1 MRNYLLFY
9 VNGSR
14 YQVDGEQAFQSLTD
28 FLRYEIGLPG
38 TKVVCAEG
46 DCGSCTV
53 LIGTPEADRLV
64 YQPIDGCIQ
73 YLWQLDG
80 RHVITV
86 EGLREAEALHPVQQ
100 VMVDSFGSQCGYCT
114 PGFVMALAGMVEQQQ
129 PLTRQSVKDGLT
141 GNLCRCTGYEQIIEA
156 ALQLNRLPLPS
167 LAERYHNATM
177 LQELLECS
185 EDPATLTYAESHT
198 PERHAVV
205 ISLPISLEDAISFKA
220 RTPKAVV
227 VSGGTDI
234 SVQMNKGRLAP
245 KFILSLTHLK
255 ELEGVE
261 VQGNTLRI
269 GAKATWTDVEAFA
282 RTHLPEFFRII
293 QVFASPQIKNA
304 GTLAG
309 NVGNGSPIA
318 DSMPFLFVMETEVE
332 LTGPSGTRRVNIN
345 QFYHGYKQ
353 LDLAPDELITAL
365 YLPLPHPEEHLKL
378 YKVSK
383 RKDLDIS
390 TVTAGFRLTQ
400 QDGHIDTVRVA
411 VGGVGPTVLRLPQTE
426 ALLKGKPLTSET
438 FALAG
443 KQAREEITPIS
454 DVRASQDY
462 RLQVTE
468 NLFRKL
474 HHDLFANAAAAPLA
488 S

>member
-14 YQVDGEQAFQSLTD
+14 YQVHGEQAFQSLTD
-28 FLRYEIGLPG
+28 FLRYDLGLTG

-53 LIGTPEADRLV
+53 LIGVPEGDRLI
-64 YQPIDGCIQ
+64 YRPIDGCIQ

-80 RHVITV
+80 RHVVTV

-100 VMVDSFGSQCGYCT
+100 AMVDSFGSQCGYCT
-114 PGFVMALAGMVEQQQ
+114 PGFVMALTGMVEQQQ
-129 PLTRQSVKDGLT
+129 PLTRQSVKEGLT
-141 GNLCRCTGYEQIIEA
+141 GNLCRCTGYEQIIDA
-156 ALQLNRLPLPS
+156 ALLLNGQTIRPI
-167 LAERYHNATM
+167 AERYHSEAM
-177 LQELLECS
+177 RQDLLACAD
-185 EDPATLTYAESHT
+185 DPATLTYAESHT

-205 ISLPISLEDAISFKA
+205 ISLPVSLEDAISFKA
-220 RTPKAVV
+220 RTPRAVV
-227 VSGGTDI
+227 VSGGTDL

-255 ELEGVE
+255 ELEGLE
-261 VQGNTLRI
+261 VRGDHLRI
-269 GAKATWTDVEAFA
+269 GAKATWSEVDTFA
-282 RTHLPEFFRII
+282 AEHLPEFHRII
-293 QVFASPQIKNA
+293 QVFASPQIRNA

-318 DSMPFLFVMETEVE
+318 DSMPFLYIMETEVE

-345 QFYHGYKQ
+345 QFYRGYKQ
-353 LDLAPDELITAL
+353 LDLAPDELISAL
-365 YLPLPHPEEHLKL
+365 WLPLPHPEEQMKL

-390 TVTAGFRLTQ
+390 TVTAGFRLRL
-400 QDGHIDTVRVA
+400 QDHQVADIRIA
-411 VGGVGPTVLRLPQTE
+411 VGGVGPTVLRLPKTE
-426 ALLKGKPLTSET
+426 AHLQGRPLTPE
-438 FALAG
+438 ALAEAG
-443 KQAREEITPIS
+443 RLARAEITPIS

-474 HHDLFANAAAAPLA
+474 YHDLEAEPAPVA
-488 S
+488 